1 MNSEVEAARV
11 VPVTVATHPPPL
23 PEVREARRERRLA
36 SGLAALGVVVFGIAW
51 FLDPYESNGQPRMR
65 GTHRQLG
72 LPPCGLHVLT
82 GRGCPSCGMTTTFSL
97 LAHGDPVAAWQT
109 NWAGCLIAVM
119 AGCATV
125 WCLLVAGGLPP
136 GRFTV
141 DEVVKAIAISGGALA
156 VGRWIV
162 ITCFGD
168 G

>member
-1 MNSEVEAARV
+1 VRV

-36 SGLAALGVVVFGIAW
+36 AGLAALGVVVFGIGW

-119 AGCATV
+119 AGFATV
-125 WCLLVAGGLPP
+125 WFLLVAGGLPP

-141 DEVVKAIAISGGALA
+141 DEVVKAIAISGATLA
-156 VGRWIV
+156 AGRWIV

-168 G
+168 W